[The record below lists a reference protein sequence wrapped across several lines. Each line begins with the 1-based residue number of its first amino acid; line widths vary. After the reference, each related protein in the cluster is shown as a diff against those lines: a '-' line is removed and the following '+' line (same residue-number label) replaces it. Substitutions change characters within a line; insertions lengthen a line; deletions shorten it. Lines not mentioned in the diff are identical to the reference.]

1 MRKTTFVLL
10 VIAAL
15 FAAGIVSPAVSAAG
29 AADGAEIQKGYYV
42 RIGEENLDFSSF
54 SALGATYIAQANDNN
69 APNIRCMI
77 DIENNLVSFKKDD
90 PAVQSDVN
98 GVEYFAGNYTQT
110 AGYTFIHPPASCFV
124 LPADSSF
131 SLATRGEP
139 LVNTEMTIRLTG
151 NPGESYKVY
160 VNGELLYYED
170 EDEITMPRDKRKP
183 YVDITFTPTEAAI
196 YDITADCTKSFIPD
210 DDEKRESRHISIS
223 VNAKRQKVKITVEL
237 SDDAKA
243 GYFASGDKLKLEGTI
258 ENIKYAD
265 PKIEAVYLYIT
276 GRNLNAN
283 GVSLDDKEAV
293 VDEDVETFTQVKPR
307 DFNQET
313 GEWEYLWENTGE
325 FEPGTYTIYVV
336 TQPKGHL
343 TALDTGITPGSTEL
357 YLSDRSIHV
366 KFAEE
371 NGGTFAQGDILYS
384 YWSARGSPKEVR
396 WYIIGQNFLKT
407 GIEEGFSVYTKDQK
421 IGEDAP
427 QGVWGFVYDRYFSR
441 DMAAGNYYLVYQHP
455 GKNGQFDVWP
465 DYENTDFT
473 SLNTCFGE
481 SSSLSGRPSDNCA
494 EVLKQLIDNPLCDDY
509 YAISSINIQAPKI
522 TIDQVANL
530 EIGDKLKIKGT
541 TNYAGD
547 GMAVD
552 GTEVEDHLSLR
563 IDRLNF
569 DIPEENT
576 AMQLQIVD
584 RVVPENIIPYEGERT
599 FEFAEIDTATW
610 FAGTYQATVTNIDTG
625 FAESITFTVGGEG
638 TVEDS
643 STLNV
648 PSDPT
653 AEPHETLDPLPPIDR
668 YEDPTE
674 PVAPKSPGFILAPL
688 ALGLAFILR
697 RE

>member
-1 MRKTTFVLL
+1 MQKRIFIVLI
-10 VIAAL
+10 IAAL

-29 AADGAEIQKGYYV
+29 TADGKEIHDVFV
-42 RIGEENLDFSSF
+42 RVGEENVDFSSF
-54 SALGATYIAQANDNN
+54 AALGATYIAPANQNN
-69 APNIRCMI
+69 APDINYMI
-77 DIENNLVSFKKDD
+77 AIKNNLVSFKKNDL
-90 PAVQSDVN
+90 AVKSSVK
-98 GVEYFAGNYTQT
+98 YFAGNYTQT
-110 AGYTFIHPPASCFV
+110 AGYTFIQPLVSCSV

-131 SLATRGEP
+131 SLTTRGEP
-139 LVNTEMTIRLTG
+139 LVDTEMKIILTG
-151 NPGESYKVY
+151 NPGESYEVS
-160 VNGELLYYED
+160 VDGNPLAST
-170 EDEITMPRDKRKP
+170 ITMPRYEREP
-183 YVDITFTPTEAAI
+183 SVEFSFTPTEARI
-196 YDITADCTKSFIPD
+196 YEITAKCTYSYIPLKEG
-210 DDEKRESRHISIS
+210 EKPESREISLS

-293 VDEDVETFTQVKPR
+293 VDGEEETFTQVKPR
-307 DFNQET
+307 DFNKET

-336 TQPKGHL
+336 TQLKGHL
-343 TALDTGITPGSTEL
+343 TALDTGITPGSTEFS
-357 YLSDRSIHV
+357 LSDRSIHV

-407 GIEEGFSVYTKDQK
+407 GIEKGFSVYTKEQK

-441 DMAAGNYYLVYQHP
+441 GMAAGNYYLVYQHP

-465 DYENTDFT
+465 DYEDTDFT

-494 EVLKQLIDNPLCDDY
+494 EVLRQLLDNPLCDDY

-522 TIDQVANL
+522 TIDQVANI

-569 DIPEENT
+569 DIPEENS

-610 FAGTYQATVTNIDTG
+610 FEGTYQATVTNIDTG
-625 FAESITFTVGGEG
+625 YSESITFTVGGEG
-638 TVEDS
+638 VEQDS
-643 STLNV
+643 ATLQV
-648 PSDPT
+648 PADPL
-653 AEPHETLDPLPPIDR
+653 AEPYEELDPLPPIID
-668 YEDPTE
+668 YSE
-674 PVAPKSPGFILAPL
+674 PVEPEEPKSPGFLLAPL
-688 ALGLAFILR
+688 ALAAAFALR
-697 RE
+697 RK

>member
-10 VIAAL
+10 IIAAL

-29 AADGAEIQKGYYV
+29 TADGKEIQDVFV
-42 RIGEENLDFSSF
+42 RVGEENVDFSSF
-54 SALGATYIAQANDNN
+54 AALGATYIAPANQNN
-69 APNIRCMI
+69 APDINYMI
-77 DIENNLVSFKKDD
+77 AIKNNLVSFKKNDL
-90 PAVQSDVN
+90 AVKSSVK
-98 GVEYFAGNYTQT
+98 YFAGNYTQT
-110 AGYTFIHPPASCFV
+110 AGYTFIQPLVSCSV

-131 SLATRGEP
+131 SLTTRGEP
-139 LVNTEMTIRLTG
+139 LVYTEMKIILTG
-151 NPGESYKVY
+151 NPGESYEVS
-160 VNGELLYYED
+160 VDGNPLAST
-170 EDEITMPRDKRKP
+170 ITMPRYEREP
-183 YVDITFTPTEAAI
+183 SVEFSFTPTEARI
-196 YDITADCTKSFIPD
+196 YEITAKCTNSYIPLKEG
-210 DDEKRESRHISIS
+210 EKPESREISLS

-258 ENIKYAD
+258 ENTKYAD

-293 VDEDVETFTQVKPR
+293 VDGEEETFTQVKPR
-307 DFNQET
+307 DFNKET

-336 TQPKGHL
+336 TQLKGHL
-343 TALDTGITPGSTEL
+343 TALDTGITPGSTEFS
-357 YLSDRSIHV
+357 LSDRSIHV

-407 GIEEGFSVYTKDQK
+407 GIEKGFSVYTKEQK

-441 DMAAGNYYLVYQHP
+441 GMAAGNYYLVYQHP

-465 DYENTDFT
+465 DYEDTDFT

-494 EVLKQLIDNPLCDDY
+494 EVLRQLLDNPLCDDY

-522 TIDQVANL
+522 TIDQVANI

-569 DIPEENT
+569 DIPEENS

-610 FAGTYQATVTNIDTG
+610 FEGTYQATVTNIDTG

-643 STLNV
+643 ASLNV

-653 AEPHETLDPLPPIDR
+653 AEPHETLDPLPPIER
-668 YEDPTE
+668 YDE
-674 PVAPKSPGFILAPL
+674 PSEPEEPKSPGFMLAPL
-688 ALGLAFILR
+688 ALGLAVILR
-697 RE
+697 RK

>member
-1 MRKTTFVLL
+1 MRKTTLVLL
-10 VIAAL
+10 IIAA
-15 FAAGIVSPAVSAAG
+15 FVAAGIVSPAVSAAG
-29 AADGAEIQKGYYV
+29 TADGTEIQNGDYV

-54 SALGATYIAQANDNN
+54 AALGATYIAPANQNN
-69 APNIRCMI
+69 APDINYMINI
-77 DIENNLVSFKKDD
+77 DENNLVSFKKDD
-90 PAVQSDVN
+90 PRVRSDF
-98 GVEYFAGNYTQT
+98 YFAGNYTQT
-110 AGYTFIHPPASCFV
+110 DEYKFIHPLASCYV
-124 LPADSSF
+124 LPAESSF

-139 LVNTEMTIRLTG
+139 LVDTEMKIILTG
-151 NPGESYKVY
+151 NPGESYEVS
-160 VNGELLYYED
+160 VDGNPLTPT
-170 EDEITMPRDKRKP
+170 ITMPRNESKP
-183 YVDITFTPTEAAI
+183 SVEFSFTPTEARI
-196 YDITADCTKSFIPD
+196 YEITAKCINSYIPLKD
-210 DDEKRESRHISIS
+210 GEKLESREISLS

-258 ENIKYAD
+258 ENIKYAN

-283 GVSLDDKEAV
+283 GVSLDDKNAV
-293 VDEDVETFTQVKPR
+293 VDGDVETFTQVESK

-384 YWSARGSPKEVR
+384 YWSARGSPDKVR
-396 WYIIGQNFLKT
+396 WYIIGQNFMKT

-455 GKNGQFDVWP
+455 GMNGEFDVWP

-481 SSSLSGRPSDNCA
+481 SSSLIGRPSSNCA

-522 TIDQVANL
+522 TIDQVNNL
-530 EIGDKLKIKGT
+530 EIGDKLKIKGI

-569 DIPEENT
+569 DITEENS

-584 RVVPENIIPYEGERT
+584 RVVPENIIPYYGERT
-599 FEFAEIDTATW
+599 FEFDEIDTSTW
-610 FAGTYQATVTNIDTG
+610 FEGTYQAVVTNIDTG
-625 FAESITFTVGGEG
+625 FEESIMFTVGGEG
-638 TVEDS
+638 FEADS

-648 PSDPT
+648 PSNPL
-653 AEPHETLDPLPPIDR
+653 AEPYEELEPLPPIDR

-674 PVAPKSPGFILAPL
+674 PAAPKSPGFLLAPL